1 MNRLLGLANGGTRGR
16 QADRLHTEPLPL
28 MLLEKDCGSGRS
40 DWLETL
46 TAVTG
51 ALAEVEHALVLAD
64 KLSVTAGPV
73 LAESHLLQVQ
83 RQVQLIMLMTVR
95 PAGESGETGYKSQ
108 HG

>member
-1 MNRLLGLANGGTRGR
+1 
-16 QADRLHTEPLPL
+16 
-28 MLLEKDCGSGRS
+28 MLLKKDCGSGRS
-40 DWLETL
+40 DWQETL

-64 KLSVTAGPV
+64 TLSVTAGPV

-95 PAGESGETGYKSQ
+95 PAGSGETGYKSQ